1 MSIATL
7 ATAGA
12 LAVIIAIGA
21 VNKKLE
27 AKRLNKMKRQADKK
41 RNQWIS

>member
-12 LAVIIAIGA
+12 LAVIIALVA

-27 AKRLNKMKRQADKK
+27 AKRLNDMKRQADKK

>member
-1 MSIATL
+1 MSIAAL

-27 AKRLNKMKRQADKK
+27 AKRLNDMKRQADKK
-41 RNQWIS
+41 RPPWIT

>member
-1 MSIATL
+1 MSIAAL

-27 AKRLNKMKRQADKK
+27 AKRLGNMKRQADKK

>member
-27 AKRLNKMKRQADKK
+27 AKRLGNMKRQADKK
-41 RNQWIS
+41 RPPWIT

>member
-1 MSIATL
+1 MSITL

-12 LAVIIAIGA
+12 LAVIVTIRA
-21 VNKKLE
+21 VHNKLE
-27 AKRLNKMKRQADKK
+27 AKRLNNMKRQADKK

>member
-1 MSIATL
+1 MSIVTL

-27 AKRLNKMKRQADKK
+27 AKRLNNMKRQADKK

>member
-12 LAVIIAIGA
+12 LAVIITIRA

-27 AKRLNKMKRQADKK
+27 AKRLNNMKRQADKK

>member
-12 LAVIIAIGA
+12 LAVIITIRA
-21 VNKKLE
+21 VHNKLE
-27 AKRLNKMKRQADKK
+27 AKRLGNMKREADKK
-41 RNQWIS
+41 RPPWIT

>member
-27 AKRLNKMKRQADKK
+27 AKRLNGMKRQADKK